1 MNQKPVKGLLK
12 HADFIIL
19 DLIVLQLCFV
29 LAHWIIIGVENPY
42 DYQAFR
48 ILAAA
53 LFMSQLFVTVFG
65 RNYKGIIR
73 RGRLD
78 ELFSVIKYTIFVL
91 AVALV
96 FLFVLHQTGAV
107 SRLQT
112 GVTLTL
118 YIPVGLLVRKL
129 NRKRIRTAGQRV

>member
-12 HADFIIL
+12 HLDFIIL

-29 LAHWIIIGVENPY
+29 LAFWIISGIGDPY
-42 DYQAFR
+42 SRQTYR
-48 ILAAA
+48 LLAVI
-53 LFMSQLFVTVFG
+53 LFMSQMFVTIFG
-65 RNYKGIIR
+65 QNYKGIIR

-78 ELFSVIKYTIFVL
+78 ELFSVIKYTIYMM

-96 FLFVLHQTGAV
+96 FLFVIKQGGAV

-112 GVTLTL
+112 GVTLAL
-118 YIPVGLLVRKL
+118 FVPIDWIVRML
-129 NRKRIRTAGQRV
+129 NRERIYSKSWR